1 MIHFLCTALLGLC
14 LLAASP
20 VQAAQDADMAPGDE
34 QMAALYWQGQEALKE
49 SDWNAALERFRR
61 LETELRRSEPA
72 SADAAIYWQA
82 YALLQARRTTEA
94 RATLEKLGRDY
105 PHSRWSEEADSLMRQ
120 IRAATKP
127 ASITTGDDDLAEIAI
142 TGLMQ
147 APPERAIPIL
157 RKVLQGSHSVEVKKR
172 ALFVLSQLDEE
183 SALAMLGDIATHA
196 TDAELRSEAIRMLG
210 ISGEENAIE
219 RLRTI
224 YASSK
229 SGEEKRAILQAWMI
243 ADRPELVVQ
252 VARSEADEDVRKAAI
267 QTLGM
272 LDANKELRELFASE
286 KSMENRKAILRA
298 FGIAGD
304 AATLGEIAAS
314 SEPEEIRIAA
324 IEALGIADDDHSGAT
339 LMRLYANGSAGIREA
354 ALRGLMIR
362 GDSDSMRKLYRQAKT
377 TEEKK
382 SLLRMLTI
390 TDSDGTLDLIEAE
403 LDEGGN
409 QP

>member
-94 RATLEKLGRDY
+94 RATLEKLGRDH

-120 IRAATKP
+120 ILAATKP

-183 SALAMLGDIATHA
+183 TALAMLGDIATHA

-243 ADRPELVVQ
+243 ANRPELVVQ

-272 LDANKELRELFASE
+272 LNANKELRELFASE

-339 LMRLYANGSAGIREA
+339 LMRLYANGSARIREA